1 MKIEVG
7 FSQLV
12 MRSPWALPKGT
23 RPVASPPIAAPSA
36 KGVRTEETA
45 EAASMRPISR
55 GSVVP
60 LRSA

>member
-12 MRSPWALPKGT
+12 MRSPLALPKGT
-23 RPVASPPIAAPSA
+23 RPVASPPTAAPSA
-36 KGVRTEETA
+36 NGVRTEETA

-55 GSVVP
+55 GSEVP

>member
-1 MKIEVG
+1 MKIDVG

-12 MRSPWALPKGT
+12 MRSPSALPNGT

-36 KGVRTEETA
+36 NGVRTEEIA
-45 EAASMRPISR
+45 DAASMRPTSR